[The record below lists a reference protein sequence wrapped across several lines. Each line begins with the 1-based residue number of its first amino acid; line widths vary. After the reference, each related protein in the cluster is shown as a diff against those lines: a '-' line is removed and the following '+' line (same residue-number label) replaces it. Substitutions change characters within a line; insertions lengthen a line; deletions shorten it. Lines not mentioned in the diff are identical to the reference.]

1 MPPIITINEHLADEA
16 ATLALGARLAAAIEP
31 GLSIHLRGDL
41 GAGKTTLARGL
52 IRALG
57 HAGKVKSPTYTLV
70 ELYAFSRLNLY
81 HFDFF
86 RFKDPREWRDA
97 GLDECFNATSVC
109 LVEWPE
115 KAADLLP
122 PPDLRIELTP
132 AASGRDVILQA
143 HSERGARCLERFCGK
158 AANDRDS

>member
-1 MPPIITINEHLADEA
+1 MPPIITITENLADEA
-16 ATLALGARLAAAIEP
+16 ATLPLGARLAAAIEP
-31 GLSIHLRGDL
+31 GLAIHLCGEL

-52 IRALG
+52 IQALG
-57 HAGKVKSPTYTLV
+57 HSGKVKSPTYTLV
-70 ELYAFSRLNLY
+70 ELYELSRLNLY
-81 HFDFF
+81 HFDLF
-86 RFKDPREWRDA
+86 RFREPREWLDA

-115 KAADLLP
+115 KAADLVP

-143 HSERGARCLERFCGK
+143 HSEKGRRCLERMCGK
-158 AANDRDS
+158 PV